1 MCSYSV
7 ESVVD
12 DMLEV
17 LAHANLPH
25 QLVLVA
31 IHPCQLADVGKGVL
45 QTISQLECIYVT
57 KAILDVGVNYQFG
70 ESKNFTTQVEGVA
83 KTRLL
88 PLLQRHN
95 SLLQHTHT
103 YTHACTHAH
112 VPVRATILKCK
123 QSRSTMSSDRQEKTP
138 WSSQKDQTQDTTCR
152 QGKLRVRTSCHHN
165 CVTTPP
171 LPNLSLPPPH
181 PFSASCLSRPIL
193 HFLPC
198 PPLFLPPS
206 RPILPNLGGQ
216 CLHWFEVEVVVKVK
230 VVEVFAMNEKV
241 EHIVALTTDL
251 KPHLHPVQL
260 G

>member
-45 QTISQLECIYVT
+45 QTISQLESIHVT

-83 KTRLL
+83 ETRLL

-95 SLLQHTHT
+95 SLLQHTH
-103 YTHACTHAH
+103 ACTHAH
-112 VPVRATILKCK
+112 VPVQA
-123 QSRSTMSSDRQEKTP
+123 
-138 WSSQKDQTQDTTCR
+138 
-152 QGKLRVRTSCHHN
+152 
-165 CVTTPP
+165 PP
-171 LPNLSLPPPH
+171 YS
-181 PFSASCLSRPIL
+181 SASSHAAQCQVTDKRKHPGPHRRSKHWTPRADKESCKYIL
-193 HFLPC
+193 HA
-198 PPLFLPPS
+198 
-206 RPILPNLGGQ
+206 I
-216 CLHWFEVEVVVKVK
+216 
-230 VVEVFAMNEKV
+230 
-241 EHIVALTTDL
+241 TT
-251 KPHLHPVQL
+251 V
-260 G
+260 